1 MDKRKEAK
9 KIANKRYYEQ
19 TKAKLRELSEIKNNT
34 EETETKEQ
42 DNFFFRQNQNQ
53 KKEPPL
59 PEVKPQ
65 PQQIIVQAPPVK
77 VNLKTRILE
86 TTILSMIP
94 ILPLIIKQFLNILQ
108 TRQHKPQQEQE
119 QQPNMQYQRVNLYDF

>member
-19 TKAKLRELSEIKNNT
+19 TKAKLRELNEIKNEIKPNT
-34 EETETKEQ
+34 EEE
-42 DNFFFRQNQNQ
+42 NFFFRQNQNQ

-65 PQQIIVQAPPVK
+65 PQQIIVQAPPPVK

-94 ILPLIIKQFLNILQ
+94 ILPMLIKQFMIILQ
-108 TRQHKPQQEQE
+108 TRQQKSEQEQE
-119 QQPNMQYQRVNLYDF
+119 TQPNMRYVATNSLDF